1 MFRRLDDNKSRRCGL
16 YQLKASGGG
25 QTPPFFYRK
34 FVYKKSY
41 KLVDVIRRIYYNYK
55 CKQDYTKGLKEMRI
69 CDKCGKEM
77 LEGYV
82 IEGGFEYYC
91 SKECLLK
98 EMTWEEFLELY
109 DDGEG
114 DSYWTEWYD
123 EI

>member
-1 MFRRLDDNKSRRCGL
+1 
-16 YQLKASGGG
+16 
-25 QTPPFFYRK
+25 
-34 FVYKKSY
+34 
-41 KLVDVIRRIYYNYK
+41 
-55 CKQDYTKGLKEMRI
+55 
-69 CDKCGKEM
+69 M
-77 LEGYV
+77 LEGYC

-123 EI
+123 EIDTEDWDEEKDVERFERKLRGE